1 MQTDD
6 DSVHVHMTICP
17 FHFKYIWQ
25 YDYLILSIYD
35 MFYSILEAYA
45 DKIHFP
51 KESIVKLCKINL
63 RWLDEHGH
71 V

>member
-1 MQTDD
+1 
-6 DSVHVHMTICP
+6 
-17 FHFKYIWQ
+17 
-25 YDYLILSIYD
+25 

-63 RWLDEHGH
+63 R
-71 V
+71 